1 MPSKY
6 LASRLSAALDQPNL
20 SPNQVEE
27 IKGQFHILET
37 LENDRFVTMAAKDAE
52 ALGDRI
58 QDAEERLRPALDT
71 WAEKLEAA
79 KERRLSAAE
88 LVAIREEIQKALAYL
103 EGDGEKNFGLLR
115 SFEGNLQIAADIE
128 ADSGPYR
135 DAFYQKFPSLAEGR
149 MNISN
154 KELTRYRQTHHPLT

>member
-6 LASRLSAALDQPNL
+6 LAQRLSAELDQPNL
-20 SPNQVEE
+20 SPNQAEE
-27 IKGQFHILET
+27 IKARFHTLET

-58 QDAEERLRPALDT
+58 QDAEERLRPALDS
-71 WAEKLEAA
+71 WGGGVKEADD
-79 KERRLSAAE
+79 RRSVSE

-103 EGDGEKNFGLLR
+103 EWDGEKNFGLLK

-154 KELTRYRQTHHPLT
+154 KELTRYSQTHHPLT

>member
-52 ALGDRI
+52 VVGDQI
-58 QDAEERLRPALDT
+58 LDAEERLRPALDT
-71 WAEKLEAA
+71 WGEGVKEAD
-79 KERRLSAAE
+79 KRRSASE

-103 EGDGEKNFGLLR
+103 EGDGDKNFGLLK

-135 DAFYQKFPSLAEGR
+135 DAFYAKFPSLAEGR